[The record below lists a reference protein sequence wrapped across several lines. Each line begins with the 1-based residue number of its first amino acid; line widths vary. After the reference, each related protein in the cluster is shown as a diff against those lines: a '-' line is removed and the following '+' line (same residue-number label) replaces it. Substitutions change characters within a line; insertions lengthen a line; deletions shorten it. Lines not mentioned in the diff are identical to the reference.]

1 MGAWGTG
8 FYSDDTTSD
17 VRDTYLDLL
26 RKRVPPEEAVAQML
40 EEWKP
45 DRDEECGYLFWLTIA
60 LLQWEYGHLP
70 QERREKALAILA
82 SGVDEARWAEVRPR
96 DREKRREV
104 MAKLEAKF
112 RSEPEKV
119 KKLRPYTHKRLPW
132 KVGDVLSLRLGRECE
147 PWRGSTFCWP
157 FDDLYTAVLIVDSW
171 EEDAGD
177 IYDIPVVAVY
187 DWMGAEEA
195 AIENLAGTP
204 FLRGD
209 DWFRGKEEH
218 KRYFHSVDHPL
229 RQDYL
234 WNDLKKLGHL
244 EQLPAFPREE
254 WEYRKKTNRWGVMGE
269 MLIMEWVLRGKPIPR
284 RSTWNDRS
292 AERERAWMRARTYFK
307 RDPGLLEQMRAF
319 IFEGMPAEE
328 LERKKQEEWEIFR
341 KRYSDP
347 IQKERL
353 WSAIFEGEG
362 PPYLRCREK
371 DS

>member
-1 MGAWGTG
+1 M
-8 FYSDDTTSD
+8 
-17 VRDTYLDLL
+17 
-26 RKRVPPEEAVAQML
+26 
-40 EEWKP
+40 
-45 DRDEECGYLFWLTIA
+45 
-60 LLQWEYGHLP
+60 P

-132 KVGDVLSLRLGRECE
+132 KVGDVISLRMGRMCE
-147 PWRGSTFCWP
+147 PWCGSTFCWP
-157 FDDLYTAVLIVDSW
+157 FDDLYTAVLIVDIW

-177 IYDIPVVAVY
+177 ICDIPVVAVY
-187 DWMGAEEA
+187 DWVGAEEA
-195 AIENLAGTP
+195 AMEDLAVTP

-209 DWFRGKEEH
+209 DWFRG
-218 KRYFHSVDHPL
+218 
-229 RQDYL
+229 
-234 WNDLKKLGHL
+234 
-244 EQLPAFPREE
+244 
-254 WEYRKKTNRWGVMGE
+254 T
-269 MLIMEWVLRGKPIPR
+269 
-284 RSTWNDRS
+284 
-292 AERERAWMRARTYFK
+292 
-307 RDPGLLEQMRAF
+307 
-319 IFEGMPAEE
+319 EE

-353 WSAIFEGEG
+353 WPAIFEGEG

>member
-1 MGAWGTG
+1 M
-8 FYSDDTTSD
+8 
-17 VRDTYLDLL
+17 
-26 RKRVPPEEAVAQML
+26 
-40 EEWKP
+40 
-45 DRDEECGYLFWLTIA
+45 
-60 LLQWEYGHLP
+60 P

-132 KVGDVLSLRLGRECE
+132 KVGDVISLRMGRMCE
-147 PWRGSTFCWP
+147 PWCGSTFCWP

-171 EEDAGD
+171 EEDVGD
-177 IYDIPVVAVY
+177 ICDIPVVAVY
-187 DWMGAEEA
+187 DWVGAEEA
-195 AIENLAGTP
+195 AMEDLAGTP

-209 DWFRGKEEH
+209 DWFRG
-218 KRYFHSVDHPL
+218 
-229 RQDYL
+229 
-234 WNDLKKLGHL
+234 
-244 EQLPAFPREE
+244 
-254 WEYRKKTNRWGVMGE
+254 T
-269 MLIMEWVLRGKPIPR
+269 
-284 RSTWNDRS
+284 
-292 AERERAWMRARTYFK
+292 
-307 RDPGLLEQMRAF
+307 
-319 IFEGMPAEE
+319 EE

>member
-1 MGAWGTG
+1 M
-8 FYSDDTTSD
+8 
-17 VRDTYLDLL
+17 
-26 RKRVPPEEAVAQML
+26 
-40 EEWKP
+40 
-45 DRDEECGYLFWLTIA
+45 
-60 LLQWEYGHLP
+60 P

-132 KVGDVLSLRLGRECE
+132 KVGDVISLRMGRMCE
-147 PWRGSTFCWP
+147 PWCGSTFCWP

-187 DWMGAEEA
+187 DWVGAEEA
-195 AIENLAGTP
+195 AMEDLAVTP

-209 DWFRGKEEH
+209 DWFRG
-218 KRYFHSVDHPL
+218 
-229 RQDYL
+229 
-234 WNDLKKLGHL
+234 
-244 EQLPAFPREE
+244 
-254 WEYRKKTNRWGVMGE
+254 T
-269 MLIMEWVLRGKPIPR
+269 
-284 RSTWNDRS
+284 
-292 AERERAWMRARTYFK
+292 
-307 RDPGLLEQMRAF
+307 
-319 IFEGMPAEE
+319 EE

-353 WSAIFEGEG
+353 WSVIFEGEG

>member
-1 MGAWGTG
+1 
-8 FYSDDTTSD
+8 
-17 VRDTYLDLL
+17 
-26 RKRVPPEEAVAQML
+26 
-40 EEWKP
+40 
-45 DRDEECGYLFWLTIA
+45 
-60 LLQWEYGHLP
+60 LP

-104 MAKLEAKF
+104 MAKLEEKL
-112 RSEPEKV
+112 RSEPAKG
-119 KKLRPYTHKRLPW
+119 KKLRPYTHKRLLW
-132 KVGDVLSLRLGRECE
+132 KVGDVLSLRLERECE

-187 DWMGAEEA
+187 DWMGVEEA
-195 AIENLAGTP
+195 AIEDLAGTP

-209 DWFRGKEEH
+209 DWFRGTEEH

-284 RSTWNDRS
+284 RSTWNDQS

-307 RDPGLLEQMRAF
+307 KNPGLLEQMRAF

-328 LERKKQEEWEIFR
+328 LERKKQKEWEIFR

-347 IQKERL
+347 IQRERL
-353 WSAIFEGEG
+353 WSAIFEGEE
-362 PPYLRCREK
+362 PPYLIHREK

>member
-1 MGAWGTG
+1 M
-8 FYSDDTTSD
+8 
-17 VRDTYLDLL
+17 
-26 RKRVPPEEAVAQML
+26 
-40 EEWKP
+40 
-45 DRDEECGYLFWLTIA
+45 
-60 LLQWEYGHLP
+60 P

-82 SGVDEARWAEVRPR
+82 SGVDEARWTEARPR

-132 KVGDVLSLRLGRECE
+132 KVGDVISLRMGRMCE
-147 PWRGSTFCWP
+147 PWCGSTFCWP
-157 FDDLYTAVLIVDSW
+157 FDDLYTAVLIVDIW

-177 IYDIPVVAVY
+177 ICDIPVVAVY
-187 DWMGAEEA
+187 DWVGAEEA
-195 AIENLAGTP
+195 AMEDLAVTP

-209 DWFRGKEEH
+209 DWFRG
-218 KRYFHSVDHPL
+218 
-229 RQDYL
+229 
-234 WNDLKKLGHL
+234 
-244 EQLPAFPREE
+244 
-254 WEYRKKTNRWGVMGE
+254 T
-269 MLIMEWVLRGKPIPR
+269 
-284 RSTWNDRS
+284 
-292 AERERAWMRARTYFK
+292 
-307 RDPGLLEQMRAF
+307 
-319 IFEGMPAEE
+319 EE

>member
-1 MGAWGTG
+1 M
-8 FYSDDTTSD
+8 
-17 VRDTYLDLL
+17 
-26 RKRVPPEEAVAQML
+26 
-40 EEWKP
+40 
-45 DRDEECGYLFWLTIA
+45 
-60 LLQWEYGHLP
+60 P

-132 KVGDVLSLRLGRECE
+132 KVGDVLSLRLGRMCE
-147 PWRGSTFCWP
+147 PWCGSTFCWP
-157 FDDLYTAVLIVDSW
+157 FDDLYTAVLIVDIW

-177 IYDIPVVAVY
+177 ICDIPVVAVY
-187 DWMGAEEA
+187 DWVGTEEA
-195 AIENLAGTP
+195 AMEDLAVTP

-209 DWFRGKEEH
+209 DWFRG
-218 KRYFHSVDHPL
+218 
-229 RQDYL
+229 
-234 WNDLKKLGHL
+234 
-244 EQLPAFPREE
+244 
-254 WEYRKKTNRWGVMGE
+254 T
-269 MLIMEWVLRGKPIPR
+269 
-284 RSTWNDRS
+284 
-292 AERERAWMRARTYFK
+292 
-307 RDPGLLEQMRAF
+307 
-319 IFEGMPAEE
+319 EE

-341 KRYSDP
+341 KRNSDH